1 LTSAG
6 TGQANDRIAMT
17 ADELAHTGLGIA
29 DPTRHDV
36 AAFLQDLV
44 LESSDV
50 KEFLHD
56 LAVLAAGHLAGPHR
70 EVFCGITLLRP
81 RRTGTVASSS
91 QKAQGMDEIQYAFGD
106 GPCLTA
112 ARTSV
117 TVYVPDTRR
126 DSRWPEYHA
135 AAVGQG
141 IRSVFA
147 VPIPLEGDAA
157 CGLNLYSMAPDAFG
171 EGARETAGLFAREA
185 SRSLRLAVRIANLTE
200 TGENL
205 KSAMDSRTTIDLA
218 VGIIMAQNR
227 CSQEAA
233 MTILKA
239 ASSARNIKLRDVAAA
254 VVASTGG
261 SAPTTHFD
269 S

>member
-1 LTSAG
+1 
-6 TGQANDRIAMT
+6 MT
-17 ADELAHTGLGIA
+17 ADIPALNDLVTA
-29 DPTRHDV
+29 DPTRQEIP
-36 AAFLQDLV
+36 ALLQDLV
-44 LESSDV
+44 LDSSDV
-50 KEFLHD
+50 KEFLND
-56 LAVLAAGHLAGPHR
+56 LAVLAASHLAGPQHD
-70 EVFCGITLLRP
+70 VLCGITLLRP

-91 QKAQGMDEIQYAFGD
+91 PQAQSMDEIQYAFGD

-117 TVYVPDTRR
+117 TVYVQDTGR

-135 AAVGQG
+135 ATVGQG
-141 IRSVFA
+141 IRSVLA
-147 VPIPLEGDAA
+147 VPIPLEGNAA
-157 CGLNLYSMAPDAFG
+157 CGLNLYSTAPDAFD
-171 EGARETAGLFAREA
+171 EGDREAAALFARDA
-185 SRSLRLAVRIANLTE
+185 SRSLRLAIRIANLTE

-205 KSAMDSRTTIDLA
+205 KAAMDSRTTIDLA

>member
-1 LTSAG
+1 
-6 TGQANDRIAMT
+6 MT
-17 ADELAHTGLGIA
+17 ADKIARTGLGIA
-29 DPTRHDV
+29 DPIRHDV
-36 AAFLQDLV
+36 PTLLQDLV

-56 LAVLAAGHLAGPHR
+56 LAVLAAGHLAGPNR

-81 RRTGTVASSS
+81 RRTGTVASSN
-91 QKAQGMDEIQYAFGD
+91 QQAQVMDEIQYAFGD

-112 ARTSV
+112 ARTNV
-117 TVYVPDTRR
+117 TVYVPETRR
-126 DSRWPEYHA
+126 DFRWPEYNA

-147 VPIPLEGDAA
+147 VPIPLEGDAD
-157 CGLNLYSMAPDAFG
+157 CGLNLYSTAPDAFG
-171 EGARETAGLFAREA
+171 EEARETAGLFAREA
-185 SRSLRLAVRIANLTE
+185 SRSLRLAIRIANLTE

-205 KSAMDSRTTIDLA
+205 QAAMDSRTTIDLA

-239 ASSARNIKLRDVAAA
+239 ASSARNIKLREVAAA
-254 VVASTGG
+254 VVSSTGG
-261 SAPTTHFD
+261 PAPTTHFD